1 VTELCQ
7 FSGGDCKVIIA
18 VKQRS
23 QTLLAVRNK
32 GGELILLKK
41 TPQLKG
47 RGPKKGKKK
56 RFFEKFKNP

>member
-7 FSGGDCKVIIA
+7 FLGGYWKVTIA
-18 VKQRS
+18 VKQHS

-32 GGELILLKK
+32 GGELILSKK

-47 RGPKKGKKK
+47 EVQKKAKK